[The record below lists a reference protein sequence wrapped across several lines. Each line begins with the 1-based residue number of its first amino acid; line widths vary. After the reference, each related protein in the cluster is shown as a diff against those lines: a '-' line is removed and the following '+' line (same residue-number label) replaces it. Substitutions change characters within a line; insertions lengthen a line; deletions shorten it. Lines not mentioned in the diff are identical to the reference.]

1 MDHDATAAEATE
13 PAVLVLI
20 RDDRLREE
28 VRRVAAAAGRRIE
41 EATPPAGRHPWAVA
55 PLIVLDTPAAVEC
68 AASAPPRRS
77 GVVTVTDGEPEL
89 ADWQAAAVVGA
100 ERVVALPAAAVGLI
114 EKFAEY
120 AGPHADGGVVIALA
134 GSGGGAGASTL
145 AAAIALRS
153 ATAGFRPHTVL
164 VDGAPHGGG
173 LDLLLGIEGAPGLR
187 WPDLVVDDGRVAAAE
202 LHSALPGAGAG
213 LSVLSCGRGSG
224 RTNPIG
230 AAAAHAVVEAARGA
244 GDLVVCDISSERG
257 PHIDRI
263 LDAADLVVLVVPA
276 RLRSVAAAQAVAHW
290 IRGRNPNQGLVV
302 RGPAPGTLRGHEI
315 AAVLDLPLL
324 AAVRAQPG
332 LAARLE
338 RGGLRLRRGPLRTAC
353 DAVLS
358 VLSPP
363 DERRAG

>member
-1 MDHDATAAEATE
+1 MDHDATTTTVEP

-28 VRRVAAAAGRRIE
+28 VRRVAAAAGRRIAE
-41 EATPPAGRHPWAVA
+41 SEAPVGRHPWSSA
-55 PLIVLDTPAAVEC
+55 PLVVLDTEAAVAC
-68 AASAPPRRS
+68 STVSPPRRG

-89 ADWQAAAVVGA
+89 VDWQAAAVIGA
-100 ERVVALPAAAVGLI
+100 EQVIALPGAAVGLI

-120 AGPHADGGVVIALA
+120 GQPHADGGVVVAVA
-134 GSGGGAGASTL
+134 GAGAGAGASVL
-145 AAAIALRS
+145 AAATALRS
-153 ATAGFRPHTVL
+153 AAAGFRPHTVL
-164 VDGAPHGGG
+164 IDAAPHGGG
-173 LDLLLGIEGAPGLR
+173 LDLLLGIEATPGLR

-202 LHSALPGAGAG
+202 LHNALPVAGVG
-213 LSVLSCGRGSG
+213 LSVLSCGRGTG
-224 RTNPIG
+224 RTGPIG
-230 AAAAHAVVEAARGA
+230 AAAVRAVVEAARGA

-257 PHIDRI
+257 PHTDGI

-276 RLRSVAAAQAVAHW
+276 RLRAVAAAGAAAEW
-290 IRGRNPNQGLVV
+290 IVRRNPNRGLVV
-302 RGPAPGTLRGHEI
+302 RGPAPGNLRGRDI

-338 RGGLRLRRGPLRTAC
+338 RGGMRLRRGPLRAAC
-353 DAVLS
+353 DAVLA

-363 DERRAG
+363 DRRSVG

>member
-1 MDHDATAAEATE
+1 MDHDATPTAGDP

-28 VRRVAAAAGRRIE
+28 VRRVAAAAGRRITE
-41 EATPPAGRHPWAVA
+41 SEIPVGRHPWSAA
-55 PLIVLDTPAAVEC
+55 PLVVLDTEAAVVC
-68 AASAPPRRS
+68 ATASPPRRG

-89 ADWQAAAVVGA
+89 ADWQAAAVIGA
-100 ERVVALPAAAVGLI
+100 ERVISLPGAAVGLI

-120 AGPHADGGVVIALA
+120 GHQHADGGVVIAMA
-134 GSGGGAGASTL
+134 GAGAGAGASVL
-145 AAAIALRS
+145 AAATALRS

-173 LDLLLGIEGAPGLR
+173 LDLLLGIEATPGLR

-202 LHSALPGAGAG
+202 LHSALPAAGSG

-224 RTNPIG
+224 RTGSIG

-257 PHIDRI
+257 PHSDGI
-263 LDAADLVVLVVPA
+263 LDVADLVVLVVPA
-276 RLRSVAAAQAVAHW
+276 QLRAVAAAGAAAEW
-290 IRGRNPNQGLVV
+290 IVRRNPNRGLVV
-302 RGPAPGTLRGHEI
+302 RGPAPGNLRGRDI
-315 AAVLDLPLL
+315 AAVLELPLL

-332 LAARLE
+332 LSARLE
-338 RGGLRLRRGPLRTAC
+338 RGGLRLRRGPLRDAC

-358 VLSPP
+358 VLGPP
-363 DERRAG
+363 DRRRAG